1 MNMTCTMSSP
11 TPCPESRRGNE
22 PTRRR
27 RFDRQPRSRTGC
39 ITCRARHKRCDE
51 RTPTCRNCE
60 SLNIRCEGY
69 NAQLRWQDKYMRMA
83 NIPDTSYRSLR
94 YVNINPERFSEE
106 MERLMEEFSPYD
118 VDHEEDCVGLVKDES
133 VDLDDTAYMYTP
145 TGFASHGGLDLHSFS
160 QYNVSHNDEPYAN
173 GLNPKLASYPDM
185 FPIIS
190 SPQVAEA
197 NESNYL
203 YMGPAS
209 VPLTGE
215 YIYAHAAAVLPSSS
229 MDLIQSLDQ
238 QVYYG

>member
-1 MNMTCTMSSP
+1 MDMTCNTSSP

-83 NIPDTSYRSLR
+83 DIPDTSYRSLR
-94 YVNINPERFSEE
+94 YVNISRERFSEQ
-106 MERLMEEFSPYD
+106 MEKLMEEFSPYD
-118 VDHEEDCVGLVKDES
+118 VDHHEDDCVGHVKEEIVELDE
-133 VDLDDTAYMYTP
+133 TAYMYSP
-145 TGFASHGGLDLHSFS
+145 TVFTSPDGLDSHNLP
-160 QYNVSHNDEPYAN
+160 QYNLSHHVEPFAN
-173 GLNPKLASYPDM
+173 GFNPKVVSYPDM
-185 FPIIS
+185 FPITS
-190 SPQVAEA
+190 SQQVAEV
-197 NESNYL
+197 NENNYL
-203 YMGPAS
+203 YMAPANVS
-209 VPLTGE
+209 LNGE
-215 YIYAHAAAVLPSSS
+215 YIYAAGTVLPGSS
-229 MDLIQSLDQ
+229 MDLIQSLEP